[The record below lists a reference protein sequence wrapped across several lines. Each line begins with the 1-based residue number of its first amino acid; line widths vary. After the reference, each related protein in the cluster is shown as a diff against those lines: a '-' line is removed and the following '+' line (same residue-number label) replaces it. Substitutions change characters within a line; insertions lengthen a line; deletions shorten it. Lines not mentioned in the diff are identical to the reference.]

1 MSKQEYKNAKL
12 SKKKIASAYLK
23 LLIENPEDLNVTQI
37 VKNAGIHRGTF
48 YLHFENV
55 KAVDQFIENE
65 LASNFKDLE
74 SEFREIQVDQTPE
87 IILRKLNEILE
98 KDLDFYKLIIN
109 AGSSNLMDRIK
120 KIILISISNNF
131 KVMRYVMNYERFKV
145 VLQYIVGG
153 AIDTYTNWING
164 EINCTLDELC
174 EFLVTLIKTG
184 LKGVINYGN

>member
-1 MSKQEYKNAKL
+1 MQKQEYKNAKQ

-23 LLIENPEDLNVTQI
+23 LLISNPQDLNVTQI
-37 VKNAGIHRGTF
+37 VKTAGIHRGTF

-55 KAVDQFIENE
+55 KAVDEYIENQ
-65 LASNFKDLE
+65 LAMNFKNLE

-87 IILRKLNEILE
+87 IILHKLNEILE
-98 KDLDFYKLIIN
+98 KDLDYYRLIIN

-120 KIILISISNNF
+120 KIILVSISNNF

-153 AIDTYTNWING
+153 AIDAYTNWFNG
-164 EINCTLDELC
+164 EIDCTLDELC
-174 EFLVTLIKTG
+174 DFLTTLIKTG